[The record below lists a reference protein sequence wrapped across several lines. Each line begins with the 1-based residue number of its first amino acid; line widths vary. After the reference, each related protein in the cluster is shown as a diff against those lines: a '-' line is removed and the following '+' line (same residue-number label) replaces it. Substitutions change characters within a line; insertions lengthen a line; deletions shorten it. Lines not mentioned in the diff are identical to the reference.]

1 MGAGEKR
8 ERRKKENK
16 RMRKEKEKKK
26 KKRKLPLTPMNY
38 QALAICLHELPSATP
53 DPLKLPNPSQQ
64 PLPPVSSVITHGQRY
79 YR

>member
-16 RMRKEKEKKK
+16 RMRKETKK

-38 QALAICLHELPSATP
+38 QALVICLHELPSVTP